1 MIYFIT
7 VTAFAA
13 GISSGIAATLIYW
26 PWSRKFWG
34 ITSMSDLILWF
45 LNPFNAVV
53 WAFGCL
59 VALIVV
65 SIAIE
70 LIAAFKGR

>member
-1 MIYFIT
+1 
-7 VTAFAA
+7 
-13 GISSGIAATLIYW
+13 
-26 PWSRKFWG
+26 
-34 ITSMSDLILWF
+34 MSDLILWF
-45 LNPFNAVV
+45 LNPLNAVV

-59 VALIVV
+59 IALIVV